1 MGKKLPL
8 ATALVAG
15 LLLSACGKTSTTS
28 TAKTTLNLM
37 ESDTIATFDQSASTT
52 VPIWDVLNQMDDGL
66 FCSDKNNNPVPA
78 LAKKTV
84 KSNGGKR
91 YTFYLKTAKWS
102 NGDDVTADHLEK
114 RRGSNCPVRLHLHL
128 LGHQECHRHPKW
140 QKEARN
146 FRRQSRRQA

>member
-8 ATALVAG
+8 AAALAAG
-15 LLLSACGKTSTTS
+15 LLLSACGKSSTTS

-37 ESDTIATFDQSASTT
+37 EGDTIATFDQSASTT

-66 FCSDKNNNPVPA
+66 FRSDKNNNPVPA

-91 YTFYLKTAKWS
+91 YTFYLKTTKWS
-102 NGDDVTADHLEK
+102 NGDDVTAEDF
-114 RRGSNCPVRLHLHL
+114 VT
-128 LGHQECHRHPKW
+128 
-140 QKEARN
+140 A
-146 FRRQSRRQA
+146 